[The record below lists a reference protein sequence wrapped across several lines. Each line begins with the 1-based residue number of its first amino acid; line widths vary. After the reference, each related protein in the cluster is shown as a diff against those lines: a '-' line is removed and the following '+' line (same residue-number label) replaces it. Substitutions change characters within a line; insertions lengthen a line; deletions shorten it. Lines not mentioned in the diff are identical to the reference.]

1 MRPVVHPHRRLTR
14 FERGLSL
21 VELLVGLAV
30 GLMVVAGAAMVSST
44 QISDSRRLLLETQI
58 QQDLR
63 AAADIITRELRRSGS
78 NAMLNQARAYVWNP
92 ATNTPPVVNLY
103 NTVTLTGTPATQ
115 VVYAY
120 YRSNAV
126 AGGQG
131 PYGFKL
137 ENGAIKSQ
145 IDADGT
151 WQELTDIRAVTV
163 DTFTITENTAVP
175 AAQLPCPN
183 DCPGGGT
190 ACWPTLKVRELVV
203 DIGAHATNDA
213 AIVRTLR
220 TTVRLRNDRV
230 TFSGAVCPP

>member
-1 MRPVVHPHRRLTR
+1 MKPMKQAVRRR
-14 FERGLSL
+14 HGRGLSL

-78 NAMLNQARAYVWNP
+78 NAALNQARAYVWNP
-92 ATNTPPVVNLY
+92 ATNALPATNPY
-103 NTVTLTGTPATQ
+103 ATVALTGTPATQ

-126 AGGQG
+126 LGGQG

-145 IDADGT
+145 IDADGN

-163 DTFTITENTAVP
+163 DTFTITENSTVP

-190 ACWPTLKVRELVV
+190 ACWPTLKVRELVI
-203 DIGAHATNDA
+203 DIAAHATNDTS
-213 AIVRTLR
+213 IRRTLS
-220 TTVRLRNDRV
+220 TTVRLRNDLL